1 MENYSKIDWKKG
13 LDITPEIFIRSDNYH
28 IAERNLLGRFL
39 AFRTYGILPNSR
51 FHIEK
56 NIENNSISVRN
67 LECTAIT
74 NEGYLINVKSDT
86 HYPRITNISETDSEL
101 YLVLTIDPYALLVDE
116 RGVATTQMYGFV
128 FKKMDEPIEK
138 GIPILKIFKESQG
151 WRIDD
156 NYIPP
161 AVALNA
167 VNDLK
172 QKYIEI
178 NNLLSIILEKFPEEE
193 MQLMMLHLEMNNYSM
208 QASPQEFV
216 LLLKKYCLI
225 FQRYLKTAKNMEES
239 SVYKKFM
246 EESYNHLEIG
256 NVLKTGFACLTM
268 INQNIDEKTVPEE
281 DPLAALEI
289 KI

>member
-28 IAERNLLGRFL
+28 IAERSLLGRSF

-56 NIENNSISVRN
+56 NIESNSISVRN

-74 NEGYLINVKSDT
+74 SDGCLINIKSDT
-86 HYPRITNISETDSEL
+86 HYPRITEISATGDEL

-128 FKKMDEPIEK
+128 LKKVDEPVEK
-138 GIPILKIFKESQG
+138 GIPILKIFNDSQG
-151 WRIDD
+151 WKFDD

-167 VNDLK
+167 VENLK
-172 QKYIEI
+172 QRYIEI
-178 NNLLSIILEKFPEEE
+178 DNLLNTILDKFPVEDVH
-193 MQLMMLHLEMNNYSM
+193 LMMLHLERYNYSM

-216 LLLKKYCLI
+216 LLLKKYCLV
-225 FQRYLKTAKNMEES
+225 FQRFLKTAKNMDES
-239 SVYKKFM
+239 PVYKKFM
-246 EESYNHLEIG
+246 EDSYNHLEIG

-268 INQNIDEKTVPEE
+268 INQNIDEKPVPED